1 MEFGSLY
8 ALLHN
13 ETVPV
18 SQELVQA
25 SAYARHAHK

>member
-25 SAYARHAHK
+25 YARDTHN